1 VRLLIILGAPGSG
14 KGTQA
19 KLLAEYLDL
28 VHLSTGDILRDEV
41 RRETELGNQAN
52 QFMVAGDLVPDGLI
66 LDMIKAKLILESM
79 TKGFIFDGFPRT
91 VAQAKGLDRLA
102 DEVGAKVNCAIDLV
116 VNDDLVVERL
126 TARSGCSVC
135 GAIYNDVWNPP
146 RHAGFC
152 DKDGSA
158 LIRRGDDSES
168 VVRNRLKIYHQQAK
182 PLEDFYSQRA
192 LLIKVD
198 GYGMTGQVLSRI
210 LTSLEASGT
219 NDRTQ
224 V

>member
-1 VRLLIILGAPGSG
+1 MRLLIVLGAPGSG

-19 KLLAEYLDL
+19 KLLAEYLGL

-52 QFMVAGDLVPDGLI
+52 QFMTAGELVPDALI
-66 LDMIKAKLILESM
+66 LDMIKAKLVLDSM

-91 VAQAKGLDRLA
+91 VIQAKGLDRLA
-102 DEVGAKVNCAIDLV
+102 DEVGARIDCAIDLV
-116 VNDDLVVERL
+116 VDDEIVVKRL

-146 RHAGFC
+146 RRAGFC
-152 DKDGSA
+152 DKDDSA
-158 LIRRGDDSES
+158 LIRRADDSEL
-168 VVRNRLKIYHQQAK
+168 VVRNRLHVYRQQTK
-182 PLEDFYSQRA
+182 PLEEYYSHRA
-192 LLIKVD
+192 LLVRVD
-198 GYGMTGQVLSRI
+198 GYGMTGQVLARI
-210 LTSLEASGT
+210 LISLEASGT

>member
-1 VRLLIILGAPGSG
+1 MLGAPGSG

-28 VHLSTGDILRDEV
+28 AHLSTGDILRDEV
-41 RRETELGNQAN
+41 RRETKLGNQAN
-52 QFMVAGDLVPDGLI
+52 QFMAAGELVPDGLI
-66 LDMIKAKLILESM
+66 LDMIKAKLVLDSM

-91 VAQAKGLDRLA
+91 TAQAKGLDRLA
-102 DEVGAKVNCAIDLV
+102 DEVGARVDRAIDLV
-116 VNDDLVVERL
+116 VDDDVVVERL

-146 RHAGFC
+146 RHVGFC

-168 VVRNRLKIYHQQAK
+168 VVRNRLNVYHQQAR
-182 PLEDFYSQRA
+182 PLEEYYSQKA

-198 GYGMTGQVLSRI
+198 GYGMTGQVLARI
-210 LTSLEASGT
+210 LMSLEASGT

>member
-1 VRLLIILGAPGSG
+1 VRLLILLGAPGSG

-19 KLLAEYLDL
+19 RLLAEYLGL

-41 RRETELGNQAN
+41 RRKTQLGNQAS
-52 QFMVAGDLVPDGLI
+52 QFMNAGELVPDELI
-66 LDMIKAKLILESM
+66 LNMIKTKLVFDNM
-79 TKGFIFDGFPRT
+79 TGGFVFDGFPRT
-91 VAQAKGLDRLA
+91 VTQAKMLDRLA
-102 DEVGAKVNCAIDLV
+102 DEVGARFDRVIDLAV
-116 VNDDLVVERL
+116 DDEIIVERL
-126 TARSGCSVC
+126 TARSVCGVC

-146 RHAGFC
+146 RRAGFC
-152 DKDGSA
+152 DNDNA
-158 LIRRGDDSES
+158 VLIRRSDDSES
-168 VVRNRLKIYHQQAK
+168 VVRNRLNVYRQQTK
-182 PLEDFYSQRA
+182 PLEEYYDRRA
-192 LLIKVD
+192 LLVKVD